1 MDPLIWVIDDDSSIR
16 FVFDR
21 ALEVNSIKHQLF
33 SDGESALAA
42 LETTVPDVIVSDIK
56 MPGIDG
62 ISLIDRVHAKDP
74 TVPVIIMTAHSDLT
88 AAVDSYE
95 KGTFEYLPKP
105 FDIEQAIS
113 LVRRAAVHH
122 FNLVRRRDAPPVTE
136 ELHESGDAE
145 IIGKSPAMQEV
156 FKFIGRVSRT
166 DVPVLIHG
174 ETGTGRELVAIAGL
188 TRELDERGI
197 NVELVADEWCNTLE
211 DIKLFADNKAGHMVQ
226 IKTPDLGG
234 INNTIEAVLY
244 CKEKGIIAVNT
255 PKSSAIAVAELAFA
269 LMISVPCHIPYYDS
283 TMKKGEWQKS
293 VKRTE
298 LYGKR
303 LCLLGMGNIARK
315 VAERAKAFGMDVVAY
330 DKYVE
335 SSDLAKMMSLE
346 EAVAEADYISM
357 HLPYTPE
364 TDRMVNADLIAKMTH
379 HPVIINTGRGK
390 CVDEAAVAEA
400 LRSGALS
407 WFCTDVYSS
416 EPPADNPLLACE
428 NVTLTPHVGA
438 NTTENLLRIGEEVFE
453 TIGKLKEEGRI

>member
-1 MDPLIWVIDDDSSIR
+1 MLILISDAFDKSLPEKLSVYGTVTDDKSRLAEADVVLIRSKTKATKEYIDSAPNMKLIIRGGVGMD
-16 FVFDR
+16 
-21 ALEVNSIKHQLF
+21 N
-33 SDGESALAA
+33 
-42 LETTVPDVIVSDIK
+42 
-56 MPGIDG
+56 
-62 ISLIDRVHAKDP
+62 IDR
-74 TVPVIIMTAHSDLT
+74 
-88 AAVDSYE
+88 E
-95 KGTFEYLPKP
+95 
-105 FDIEQAIS
+105 
-113 LVRRAAVHH
+113 
-122 FNLVRRRDAPPVTE
+122 
-136 ELHESGDAE
+136 
-145 IIGKSPAMQEV
+145 
-156 FKFIGRVSRT
+156 
-166 DVPVLIHG
+166 
-174 ETGTGRELVAIAGL
+174 
-188 TRELDERGI
+188 
-197 NVELVADEWCNTLE
+197 
-211 DIKLFADNKAGHMVQ
+211 
-226 IKTPDLGG
+226 
-234 INNTIEAVLY
+234 Y

-269 LMISVPCHIPYYDS
+269 LMLSVPCHIPFYDS

-335 SSDLAKMMSLE
+335 SSDLAEMMSLE